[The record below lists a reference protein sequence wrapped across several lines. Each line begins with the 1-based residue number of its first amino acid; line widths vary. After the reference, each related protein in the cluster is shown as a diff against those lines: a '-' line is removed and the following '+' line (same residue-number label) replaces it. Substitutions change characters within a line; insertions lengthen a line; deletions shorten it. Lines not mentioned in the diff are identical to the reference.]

1 MEVEEGV
8 GRSGGREN
16 CGRRERMRENL
27 FSIKRK
33 QKIKCIFKT
42 QNKILWGYTVQ

>member
-1 MEVEEGV
+1 MVLGENGGEEGV
-8 GRSGGREN
+8 GRSGGWGN
-16 CGRRERMRENL
+16 CGRRGCVREIL

-42 QNKILWGYTVQ
+42 QNKIL